1 MNYKGDFYIR
11 LLFGKQLYHANR
23 CEDAIK
29 LFLDILSEYPDSLE
43 TRYNTAL
50 VYMKMNDY
58 TNAIHHLLFITN
70 VMDAESESLQAD
82 VWSFLGIC
90 YFQNQNFQ
98 AGFDAFKKAAAINPS
113 LRSHEIFYLKKC
125 IQRTTKSLPELFHEL
140 GNCYLDMGNDFH
152 AEKAYR
158 KALEFGS
165 DHTAAAEAL
174 KQIDERIDR
183 TKKRIQSTN
192 YEILWQSPL
201 FNSSG
206 YAEEQKHFLDGIRP
220 YPLQVKIHPM
230 DRVPP
235 PDLYPSDM
243 KTYLSA
249 LQKQQIQSPLI
260 HYQAAPASFFSFPI
274 APISIARTM
283 FETDSLPSAWVDI
296 LNEMTE
302 VWVPSEFNRETFASA
317 GVNLERIKI
326 IPSPLDE
333 NKYDPH
339 NVLPYP
345 LKETASFKFLSVF
358 DWSIR
363 KGWEI
368 LLRAYFQEFNEDE
381 DVSLILKVSK
391 INEPNTNPYLK
402 IKDLTKKLGLTKL
415 PHVHIIQETLSQKEM
430 IRLYAAVDCFVLPS
444 RGEGWGRPYMEAM
457 AMELPT
463 IGTKW
468 SGQQAFMNEDN
479 SYFIHIEGLVPVDPN
494 NMPAH
499 FHAHQWAEP
508 SVDHLKNLMRQVYN
522 HPEEAKQKG
531 KKARK
536 DLFPRFSKHTIGQ
549 QIYQRMDELVKYYY
563 K

>member
-1 MNYKGDFYIR
+1 MNHKGDLYLR

-29 LFLDILSEYPDSLE
+29 LFLTILSDYPDSLE
-43 TRYNTAL
+43 THYNTAL

-58 TNAIHHLLFITN
+58 LNAIKHLLFITN
-70 VMDAESESLQAD
+70 IMDAESESFQAD
-82 VWSFLGIC
+82 VWSLLGIC
-90 YFQNQNFQ
+90 YSQNQDFQ
-98 AGFDAFKKAAAINPS
+98 AGLDAFKKAAAINPS
-113 LRSHEIFYLKKC
+113 FRSREIFYLKKC
-125 IQRTTKSLPELFHEL
+125 IQGSTILLPELYHEI
-140 GNCYLDMGNDFH
+140 GDCYLEMGNDFQ

-165 DHTAAAEAL
+165 DQTAAAEAL
-174 KQIDERIDR
+174 ELVNERINR
-183 TKKRIQSTN
+183 TKKRIESTN

-201 FNSSG
+201 FDSSG

-220 YPLQVKIHPM
+220 FPLKVKIHPM
-230 DRVPP
+230 DRMPSL
-235 PDLYPSDM
+235 DLYPSDM
-243 KTYLSA
+243 KTYLLT

-260 HYQAAPASFFSFPI
+260 HYQAAPASFFSFPN
-274 APISIARTM
+274 APISIGRTM
-283 FETDSLPSAWVDI
+283 FETDSLPATWVDI

-317 GVNLERIKI
+317 GVKLERMKI

-339 NVLPYP
+339 KVLPYP

-368 LLRAYFQEFNEDE
+368 LLRAYFEEFKEDE

-391 INEPNTNPYLK
+391 INEPNSNPYMK
-402 IKDLTKKLGLTKL
+402 IKELTKKLGLTKL
-415 PHVHIIQETLSQKEM
+415 PRVHIIQETLSQEDM
-430 IRLYAAVDCFVLPS
+430 TRLYAAVDCFVLPS

-479 SYFIHIEGLVPVDPN
+479 SYLINIEGLIPVDAN

-499 FHAHQWAEP
+499 FHGHQWAEP
-508 SVDHLKNLMRQVYN
+508 SVDHLKSLMRHVYN
-522 HPEEAKQKG
+522 HPEKAKQKG
-531 KKARK
+531 IKARK
-536 DLFPRFSKHTIGQ
+536 DLFPRFSNMTIGQ